1 MARVRTRVACVRTFA
16 GSWLCPPCRTPNVG
30 FVSWCGVFFLRAA
43 VTARVGGP
51 AWSSDGSDGASCCFL
66 GPLSVSSCGAAATMA
81 STRPDAR
88 IPEGVTNDVET
99 ASDDAARATR
109 LARQRPRR
117 PPEWLLG
124 TDYCAPA
131 SADGAARAGV
141 TINDVAKASDDA
153 ARATKAT
160 RLACTTENKSN
171 SKSVARARATRPTRR
186 LSDKRARWHNRQ
198 ARARTTT
205 TARGSKPTS
214 WPGHERARRRNR

>member
-1 MARVRTRVACVRTFA
+1 
-16 GSWLCPPCRTPNVG
+16 
-30 FVSWCGVFFLRAA
+30 
-43 VTARVGGP
+43 
-51 AWSSDGSDGASCCFL
+51 
-66 GPLSVSSCGAAATMA
+66 MA

-141 TINDVAKASDDA
+141 TINDVAKASNDA
-153 ARATKAT
+153 AQATKAT
-160 RLACTTENKSN
+160 RLACKTENTSN
-171 SKSVARARATRPTRR
+171 SNSSKGPSYKTNKAT
-186 LSDKRARWHNRQ
+186 
-198 ARARTTT
+198 
-205 TARGSKPTS
+205 
-214 WPGHERARRRNR
+214 E